1 MFLLKILGA
10 LRKASTR
17 LSFLRKKGSNYA
29 NPIPQASVS
38 ELHGDRSDRM
48 HVALNCFSLRFF
60 FFHTKH
66 LFPQIQLQSGGYVYM
81 LLSSSLVGIHI
92 LIPVAYVMC
101 LVSITLFFL
110 FLSNF
115 FLYIVRY
122 LVFSFFFFS
131 FIFFVYLLLPCV
143 WKMFL

>member
-1 MFLLKILGA
+1 MA
-10 LRKASTR
+10 H
-17 LSFLRKKGSNYA
+17 KGSSQFSNGIGGIYSLLFPSVFLFPHETSFPS
-29 NPIPQASVS
+29 NPITV
-38 ELHGDRSDRM
+38 
-48 HVALNCFSLRFF
+48 
-60 FFHTKH
+60 
-66 LFPQIQLQSGGYVYM
+66 GGYVYM

-92 LIPVAYVMC
+92 LIPVAYVMW

-131 FIFFVYLLLPCV
+131 FFFFVYLLLPCV